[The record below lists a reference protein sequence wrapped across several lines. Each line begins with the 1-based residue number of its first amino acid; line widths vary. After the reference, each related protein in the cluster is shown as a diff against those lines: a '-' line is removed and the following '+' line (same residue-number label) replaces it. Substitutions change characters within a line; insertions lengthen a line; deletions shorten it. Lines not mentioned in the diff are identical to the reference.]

1 MLMPVPK
8 YCKNQNMC
16 DDTVN
21 TSPPAIQF
29 VPECYNTQEI
39 CDKAVGACPFVFS
52 SVPD

>member
-8 YCKNQNMC
+8 CCENQNMC

-21 TSPPAIQF
+21 TSPPAIQL

-39 CDKAVGACPFVFS
+39 CDKAVGACPFVFG